1 MTEVTRM
8 RWLVFQQKSAARII
22 LSGPQIFA
30 DKSVDKS
37 VDEHV
42 DKHVEEQLTEPHRP
56 SSESGSS
63 QDPRRRRD
71 GEDCPDRSVHLLSM
85 RRVK

>member
-8 RWLVFQQKSAARII
+8 RWLVFQQKSA
-22 LSGPQIFA
+22 
-30 DKSVDKS
+30 DKS

-42 DKHVEEQLTEPHRP
+42 DKHVDEHADEHVEEQLTEPHRP

>member
-42 DKHVEEQLTEPHRP
+42 DKHVEEHADKHADEHV
-56 SSESGSS
+56 E
-63 QDPRRRRD
+63 
-71 GEDCPDRSVHLLSM
+71 E
-85 RRVK
+85 